1 MNRTLSNLK
10 APLAVFTVGTIGA
23 LFAGAPEAIVLVI
36 IFSAL
41 GYTINKEG
49 N

>member
-10 APLAVFTVGTIGA
+10 APVAVFIVGTVGA
-23 LFAGAPEAIVLVI
+23 LLAGAPEAIVLVVVL
-36 IFSAL
+36 SAL
-41 GYTINKEG
+41 GYHINKEG